1 MDNVKP
7 SSVTTDKDTASEL
20 PTLNQMLEPEKGTRV
35 LLTDT
40 TNIDLPVETEDK
52 NVLPELEQFD

>member
-20 PTLNQMLEPEKGTRV
+20 PTLNQMLELEKGMRV
-35 LLTDT
+35 PLTDA
-40 TNIDLPVETEDK
+40 TNIDLPVGAEDE
-52 NVLPELEQFD
+52 NV